1 MPNDHPDT
9 IHLDLNVA
17 GTLPGVEP
25 IDELQIKYDN
35 WKANN
40 PNDCSLLSQQTPINT
55 ETIKVVVYPNPT
67 NNIINVSISNKKATK
82 IVVTNILGNNI
93 YEKDIKSNNLPFQF
107 NLSELATGIYVLSL
121 LNGDSVVATKKIKIK

>member
-1 MPNDHPDT
+1 MDT

-17 GTLPGVEP
+17 STLPGIEP
-25 IDELQIKYDN
+25 IDELQIKFDN
-35 WKANN
+35 WKVNN

-82 IVVTNILGNNI
+82 IVVTDILGKSI
-93 YEKDIKSNNLPFQF
+93 YEKDINSNILPFQF
-107 NLSELATGIYVLSL
+107 NLSEFTSGIYVLSL
-121 LNGDSVVATKKIKIK
+121 LNGNSVIATKKIKIK